1 MKRRVPLYVERAVL
15 KLAEDEA
22 MARKVTKL
30 LPYASAFAAASLS
43 NAHLERMAKWSRVST
58 YLEKRSKR

>member
-1 MKRRVPLYVERAVL
+1 M